1 MKLLITGLFLITL
14 MTVSACSGS
23 GQASSSQG
31 GENASQAA
39 AAAGQQLFVSNC
51 SACHGVAGEGITGLG
66 KPLTSSEFVGGL
78 SDEELLAFIKQGRT
92 PDDPLNTSGVVMPP
106 KGGNPALTD
115 EQLTAIIAYIR
126 SIHTN

>member
-1 MKLLITGLFLITL
+1 MKFPLLILLLLTLITL
-14 MTVSACSGS
+14 SACGGS
-23 GQASSSQG
+23 SQASSAQG
-31 GENASQAA
+31 GEEVPKGD

-51 SACHGVAGEGITGLG
+51 SACHGVTGEGITGLG

-115 EQLTAIIAYIR
+115 EQLGAIIAYIR